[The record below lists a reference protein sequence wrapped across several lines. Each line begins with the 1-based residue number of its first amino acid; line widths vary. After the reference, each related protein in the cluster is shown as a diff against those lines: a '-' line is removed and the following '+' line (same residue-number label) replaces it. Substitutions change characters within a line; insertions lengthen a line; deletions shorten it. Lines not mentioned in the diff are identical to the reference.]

1 MTFLFVAVVLYFLP
15 TIIGHGKRD
24 ATVIFILNL
33 LLGWTGIG
41 WFVALLWACASEP
54 RVSTTVLVPA
64 GSSRY
69 FCRCGALEPV
79 GAHFCWAC
87 GRHL

>member
-1 MTFLFVAVVLYFLP
+1 MTFVFVAVLLYFLP
-15 TIIGHGKRD
+15 TIVGHSKRD
-24 ATVIFILNL
+24 ATGIFLVNL
-33 LLGWTGIG
+33 LFGWTGIG
-41 WFVALLWACASEP
+41 WFIALLWACASEP
-54 RVSTTVLVPA
+54 RVSTVLVPA

>member
-1 MTFLFVAVVLYFLP
+1 MAFFLVAVVLYFLP

-24 ATVIFILNL
+24 ATAIFIVNL

-54 RVSTTVLVPA
+54 RVSTVLVPE

>member
-1 MTFLFVAVVLYFLP
+1 MWFLIFAVVMYFLP
-15 TIIGHGKRD
+15 AIIGHHKRD
-24 ATVIFILNL
+24 SAGILLLNL
-33 LLGWTGIG
+33 LLGWTVIG
-41 WFVALLWACASEP
+41 WVLAFIWACVSEP
-54 RVSTTVLVPA
+54 RVSTVLVPA

>member
-15 TIIGHGKRD
+15 TIVGHGKRD
-24 ATVIFILNL
+24 AAGIFMVNLVFGWTVI
-33 LLGWTGIG
+33 GWC
-41 WFVALLWACASEP
+41 VALLWACASEP
-54 RVSTTVLVPA
+54 RISTVLVPA

>member
-1 MTFLFVAVVLYFLP
+1 MTFFLVAVVLYFLP

-24 ATVIFILNL
+24 ATGIFIVNL

-41 WFVALLWACASEP
+41 WFVALLWACASES
-54 RVSTTVLVPA
+54 RVSTVLVPA

>member
-1 MTFLFVAVVLYFLP
+1 MAFLFFAVLLYFLP

-24 ATVIFILNL
+24 SAGIFLVNL
-33 LLGWTGIG
+33 LFGWTGVG
-41 WFVALLWACASEP
+41 WIIALLWACASEP
-54 RVSTTVLVPA
+54 RVSTVLVPA

-69 FCRCGALEPV
+69 FCRCGALEPA

>member
-15 TIIGHGKRD
+15 AIAGHGKRD
-24 ATVIFILNL
+24 ATGIFMVNL
-33 LLGWTGIG
+33 LFGWTVIG
-41 WFVALLWACASEP
+41 WCIALLWACASEP
-54 RVSTTVLVPA
+54 RVSTVLVPA

>member
-1 MTFLFVAVVLYFLP
+1 MTFFLVAVVLYFLP
-15 TIIGHGKRD
+15 TIVGHGKRD
-24 ATVIFILNL
+24 ATGIFIVNL

-54 RVSTTVLVPA
+54 RVSAVLVPA

>member
-1 MTFLFVAVVLYFLP
+1 MTFFLVAAVLYFLP

-24 ATVIFILNL
+24 ATGIFIVNL

-54 RVSTTVLVPA
+54 RVSTVLVPA

-69 FCRCGALEPV
+69 FCRCGALEPL

>member
-1 MTFLFVAVVLYFLP
+1 MAFFLVAVVLYFLP

-24 ATVIFILNL
+24 ATGIFIVNL

-54 RVSTTVLVPA
+54 RVSTVLVPA

>member
-1 MTFLFVAVVLYFLP
+1 MSPSLLYFLP

-24 ATVIFILNL
+24 AAGIFLVNL
-33 LLGWTGIG
+33 LFGWTGIG
-41 WFVALLWACASEP
+41 WFIALLWACASEP
-54 RVSTTVLVPA
+54 RVSTVLVPA
-64 GSSRY
+64 GGSRY

>member
-1 MTFLFVAVVLYFLP
+1 MTFFLVAVVLYFLP
-15 TIIGHGKRD
+15 TIVGHGKRD
-24 ATVIFILNL
+24 ATGIFIVNL
-33 LLGWTGIG
+33 LLGWTAIG
-41 WFVALLWACASEP
+41 WFVALVWACASEP
-54 RVSTTVLVPA
+54 RVSTVLVPA

>member
-1 MTFLFVAVVLYFLP
+1 MTFLFVAIVLYFLP
-15 TIIGHGKRD
+15 TIIGHLKRD
-24 ATVIFILNL
+24 SAGIFLMNL
-33 LLGWTGIG
+33 LFGWTGIG
-41 WFVALLWACASEP
+41 WIIALLWACASEP
-54 RVSTTVLVPA
+54 RVSAVLVPA

-69 FCRCGALEPV
+69 FCRCGALEAV

>member
-1 MTFLFVAVVLYFLP
+1 MTFFLVAVVLYFLP

-24 ATVIFILNL
+24 ATGIFIVNL

-54 RVSTTVLVPA
+54 RVSTVLVPA